1 MALLTLVKRYHP
13 RTRITRKHIQHQHRA
28 IWQNARYNGIG
39 WTTRTDRRPR
49 QRAQPQQQQH
59 QKDEYPRCNWGLGFG
74 WGGGLNNSNNAGS
87 GPKDFFEAQRIR
99 TQRRMEQIKRE
110 IDADPHAALFGRI
123 ERRINPDPI
132 GMWQKQENSLSN
144 FWRSVFGLDRHV
156 DMQTG
161 NDKAHAKTADTTGH
175 VKTTGGRSDG
185 VKNVRTKEASSDND
199 NTAVDKRSS
208 MGTRPNDLEFDPI
221 SGRMVPKK
229 SETQDITGAD
239 NGSARKPGKGPIQD
253 DQLGYLS
260 PIERSDEST
269 VASDSADKG
278 VQHETPGQQGR
289 KMTQSG
295 GKEAIN
301 MTDTQNR
308 PEPQIQQETPS
319 NISKTVTTDETLPGP
334 KSKDDDTRQAGDL
347 PQIIQ
352 SGLHPDP
359 PESTKNGGAGSKN
372 KTPKL
377 KVIDSTKQ
385 SEPILVEENE
395 ELDLLRA
402 SDIRAFYDAKGLDQ
416 KSDTMDNQALG
427 KDVEKGIRANGG
439 SVNVDAQ
446 GIAQPEQDHLPVD
459 EKTTQATACT
469 EARQPQSQD
478 AKAPE
483 PTLAQVQDENINPT
497 NARDQTSHIRPPTS
511 SDSLRYRVLA
521 YDSSTMQVTRAD
533 TNSTFPSV
541 NQTLHPTEVLPR
553 LNSPARFLPY
563 FTEMQNDGYEI
574 VSGGG
579 DILVFKKSDDGV
591 NKPNQPPT
599 GTKNQ
604 NENMNRNS
612 EIGEQLEE
620 PISASSPNLS
630 QKPSGETTET
640 HAPPG
645 EKGATFGNTIRRMA
659 FAGTAT
665 AATCYAIGVVGGYFR
680 TGGRDGRGIDAFTE
694 FESERRHR
702 D

>member
-1 MALLTLVKRYHP
+1 M
-13 RTRITRKHIQHQHRA
+13 
-28 IWQNARYNGIG
+28 
-39 WTTRTDRRPR
+39 
-49 QRAQPQQQQH
+49 
-59 QKDEYPRCNWGLGFG
+59 
-74 WGGGLNNSNNAGS
+74 WGGGINNSNNAGP

-132 GMWQKQENSLSN
+132 GMWKKQENSLSN
-144 FWRSVFGLDRHV
+144 FCRSVFGLNRHG
-156 DMQTG
+156 DKQTG
-161 NDKAHAKTADTTGH
+161 SDKAHAKTADTTGH
-175 VKTTGGRSDG
+175 VKSTGGRSEG
-185 VKNVRTKEASSDND
+185 VKNMQTEKASSDND
-199 NTAVDKRSS
+199 KTAVDKRDYMDARSD
-208 MGTRPNDLEFDPI
+208 DLEFDPI

-229 SETQDITGAD
+229 SETQDITGAE
-239 NGSARKPGKGPIQD
+239 NGSARKPGKTPIQD

-260 PIERSDEST
+260 PIKRSDEST
-269 VASDSADKG
+269 VAPDSADRHK
-278 VQHETPGQQGR
+278 T
-289 KMTQSG
+289 TQSG
-295 GKEAIN
+295 EKEAIN
-301 MTDTQNR
+301 MTDTQNQ
-308 PEPQIQQETPS
+308 PAEPQIQQAAPS
-319 NISKTVTTDETLPGP
+319 ITTGEQSPVPQSKG
-334 KSKDDDTRQAGDL
+334 DDARQAGDL

-359 PESTKNGGAGSKN
+359 PESTKNGGPGSKN

-377 KVIDSTKQ
+377 KIIDSTKQ

-395 ELDLLRA
+395 EVDLLRA

-427 KDVEKGIRANGG
+427 KDVKKGIRANGG

-469 EARQPQSQD
+469 EARQSQSQD

-483 PTLAQVQDENINPT
+483 PTLAQVQDESIKPT
-497 NARDQTSHIRPPTS
+497 NARDQTSYTKPPTS
-511 SDSLRYRVLA
+511 SDSSKFRVLA

-533 TNSTFPSV
+533 TDSTFPSV
-541 NQTLHPTEVLPR
+541 NQTLHPAEVLPR
-553 LNSPARFLPY
+553 LNNPARFLPY

-579 DILVFKKSDDGV
+579 DILVFKKSSDDGV
-591 NKPNQPPT
+591 NKTNQPPT
-599 GTKNQ
+599 ETKSQ
-604 NENMNRNS
+604 NENMKRNA
-612 EIGEQLEE
+612 EIGEQQLEQ
-620 PISASSPNLS
+620 PPSASSPRLS
-630 QKPSGETTET
+630 QKPSSGPTET
-640 HAPPG
+640 HAPSRKNG
-645 EKGATFGNTIRRMA
+645 STFGNAIRRMA

-665 AATCYAIGVVGGYFR
+665 AATCYAIGVVGEYFR
-680 TGGRDGRGIDAFTE
+680 TGGQDGRGIDGFTE